1 MKELRIHESEL
12 ARGYG
17 RSTGEALVKLGNAI
31 MHPNTVH
38 LFSDHFGTVDADKLQ
53 MKIAMDIAGK
63 LGLDNLKFN
72 GFNNSVVCE
81 SIIEVND

>member
-12 ARGYG
+12 TRGYG

-38 LFSDHFGTVDADKLQ
+38 LFSDHFGTVDADRLQ

-63 LGLDNLKFN
+63 LGLDNLIFN
-72 GFNNSVVCE
+72 KASNSVRCQ
-81 SIIEVND
+81 SIIEVDD